1 MSPRRFSSAQ
11 RSGSIPVSRTIS
23 DDLPWSTWPAVA
35 TTRSAAGGAASILVD
50 VVTLEGVLD
59 RAREVGELVREHGPH
74 VEQRRV
80 GLDAAE
86 HRRAAAR
93 AAGPRTRPDPP
104 SSRPRPT
111 TASSCRASNRR
122 RPRTGTCGR
131 ARPRG
136 RRRAT
141 PRAGARA
148 STGRPATAKSI
159 RRTGSS
165 SSRPDA
171 CIARTASSA
180 AICILSTR
188 TARAIGCARSL
199 ATTSARPTTIPA
211 CGPPSSLSPEH
222 VTRSAPSASASATDG
237 SSGGMP
243 CSWCSSPEPTSKRNG
258 MPRLAASAARSL
270 AGGEAVNPTTR

>member
-11 RSGSIPVSRTIS
+11 RSGSMPVSRTIS

-35 TTRSAAGGAASILVD
+35 TTRSAACGAASVLVD

-80 GLDAAE
+80 GLRPD
-86 HRRAAAR
+86 RTPTGCRR
-93 AAGPRTRPDPP
+93 AAGPRTPPDPP
-104 SSRPRPT
+104 SSRATPHDGIVVPGIDPPPT
-111 TASSCRASNRR
+111 TDWHLRTCAPSRSPSSDSASRC
-122 RPRTGTCGR
+122 
-131 ARPRG
+131 ARFDRSSSG
-136 RRRAT
+136 SR
-141 PRAGARA
+141 
-148 STGRPATAKSI
+148 SI

-199 ATTSARPTTIPA
+199 ATQVGASDDDP
-211 CGPPSSLSPEH
+211 GL
-222 VTRSAPSASASATDG
+222 RSAEQLVARARHQVGAVG
-237 SSGGMP
+237 
-243 CSWCSSPEPTSKRNG
+243 E
-258 MPRLAASAARSL
+258 RLGHRRLVRRHAVLVMQQPGADVEDERHAALR
-270 AGGEAVNPTTR
+270 GERGEVLGRR